1 MRASGREAGRAR
13 GGIRS
18 PRGPFLRFRACA
30 RGPLPRSGGML
41 RAGPFCVRGAFSC
54 ARVSSAVWGIMN
66 GYESAFALTGP

>member
-13 GGIRS
+13 GGTGS

-30 RGPLPRSGGML
+30 RGPLPRSG
-41 RAGPFCVRGAFSC
+41 ACCVRGLSALGGAFSC

-66 GYESAFALTGP
+66 GYESAFALTSP

>member
-13 GGIRS
+13 GGTGS

-41 RAGPFCVRGAFSC
+41 RAGPFRVRGRLLLRAGLFC
-54 ARVSSAVWGIMN
+54 GLGDNEW
-66 GYESAFALTGP
+66 L